1 MTTGRGRPSGRVPA
15 SALVRQ
21 FLGFETMEPPDE
33 ARRFLER
40 FVERWP
46 FTVAARELFA
56 RIHFEA
62 ADLSQELGGGFWH
75 PDRRTVQVRGS
86 QAEAL
91 IHELAHAWWEEARKR
106 PGAIEALVRD
116 LQRLADERDAR
127 YARAATLAGHYVH
140 GIESQPDPDSPT
152 GYWLGMRQADGTWMD
167 WEIFAGLA
175 SGTMGDLA
183 LLPPYMRRHFAGLF
197 EARPR

>member
-1 MTTGRGRPSGRVPA
+1 MTMGRGRRSGRVPA
-15 SALVRQ
+15 SALVREY
-21 FLGFETMEPPDE
+21 LGFVTMEAPGA
-33 ARRFLER
+33 ARRFLEG

-46 FTVAARELFA
+46 FTEAARKLFEG
-56 RIHFEA
+56 IHFEV

-106 PGAIEALVRD
+106 PGAIESLVED
-116 LQRLADERDAR
+116 LQRLAEERDPR
-127 YARAATLAGHYVH
+127 YERAATLAGHYVH
-140 GIESQPDPDSPT
+140 GIKSQPDPDSPT
-152 GYWLGMRQADGTWMD
+152 GYWRGMRQTDGSWID

-183 LLPPYMRRHFAGLF
+183 LLPGYMRRHFADLF
-197 EARPR
+197 EARKV